1 MSPRSTVLSF
11 YTRNNKQQ
19 PLFCCSAIST
29 LSLEACQAAPFAVH
43 RTSPSCLFPYFWH
56 DTFHAIYSSDS
67 LRCKDGIYPGG
78 DDGLDVAQSGVLDR
92 RDTRYLGA

>member
-1 MSPRSTVLSF
+1 M
-11 YTRNNKQQ
+11 
-19 PLFCCSAIST
+19 C
-29 LSLEACQAAPFAVH
+29 
-43 RTSPSCLFPYFWH
+43 
-56 DTFHAIYSSDS
+56 SSDS